1 MNSPIVSAPQPH
13 SLSKRKRTII
23 GVTIAALLLVAAA
36 ACTYAYMWYQSP
48 ERIIL
53 SAVLNTANSPST
65 GFNGTVASTAA
76 TMAVNG
82 RMVDDKVAATGD
94 GSITVGDA
102 KINLKADA
110 MLIGDKTYVKS
121 DQLSKVIPQAFG
133 VEGNAMVVN
142 ALGVIDEAVNSRWVE
157 LDSNS
162 SQILS
167 GGDKSSACL
176 VDFMQKVAP
185 SQAAKSQLVDL
196 YRQNPFIVIATK
208 SHDSQSAVYNL
219 SIDLEKFVAF
229 KIALKD
235 TELHQTMISCTN
247 DTPIMTEEQAKN
259 LSIQL
264 TVDTQ
269 KMRISHVLLN
279 SDNSTTKI
287 DMALSYDGI
296 RSIAAPSDSVKVS
309 ELRTEVLRGFM
320 TQQLRQFMTR

>member
-1 MNSPIVSAPQPH
+1 
-13 SLSKRKRTII
+13 
-23 GVTIAALLLVAAA
+23 
-36 ACTYAYMWYQSP
+36 
-48 ERIIL
+48 
-53 SAVLNTANSPST
+53 
-65 GFNGTVASTAA
+65 
-76 TMAVNG
+76 
-82 RMVDDKVAATGD
+82 
-94 GSITVGDA
+94 
-102 KINLKADA
+102 
-110 MLIGDKTYVKS
+110 
-121 DQLSKVIPQAFG
+121 
-133 VEGNAMVVN
+133 
-142 ALGVIDEAVNSRWVE
+142 
-157 LDSNS
+157 
-162 SQILS
+162 
-167 GGDKSSACL
+167 
-176 VDFMQKVAP
+176 MQKVAP